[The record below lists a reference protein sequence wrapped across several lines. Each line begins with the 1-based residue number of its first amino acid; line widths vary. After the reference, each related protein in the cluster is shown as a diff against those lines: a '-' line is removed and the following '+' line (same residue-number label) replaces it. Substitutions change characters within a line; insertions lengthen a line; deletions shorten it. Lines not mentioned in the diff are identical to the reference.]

1 MLGYERAGKD
11 MVQSGRCGFYLAVE
25 VSGALQAGEGFE
37 LLPGARQTSI
47 AQALQHKAFKH
58 LR

>member
-1 MLGYERAGKD
+1 VD
-11 MVQSGRCGFYLAVE
+11 TC
-25 VSGALQAGEGFE
+25 GALQAGETYR